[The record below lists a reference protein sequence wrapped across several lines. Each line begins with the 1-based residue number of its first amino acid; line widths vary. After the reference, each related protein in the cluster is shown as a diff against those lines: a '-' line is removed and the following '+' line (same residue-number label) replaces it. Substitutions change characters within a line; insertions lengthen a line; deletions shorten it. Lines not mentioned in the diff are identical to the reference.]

1 MREIQWEKNPRTF
14 RIWRRPWYD
23 FLDELHASGG
33 GLSPGYSRHRT
44 VPVEDLSER
53 CRFHVHRTCTYTSEV
68 QCGENKNCRLLN
80 YGLWYMLVAS
90 TWRFSTFAAILTYFQ
105 PPAKGCA
112 LLREAYVE
120 AYPSSGYGHRVKGRV
135 SASVLVNNEWK
146 DWVRKAFDSNQSVVK
161 TCPECTRSS
170 PRRLPKFP
178 NRLLLIES
186 SVSRRLWAKSL
197 RKVVVGPSIKGEFQN
212 VYLTCFET
220 GALSESKLA
229 FGRACK
235 TSCVLFRRTN
245 DILRVHAK
253 KNFQK
258 ISSQSKMTTKFCLQ
272 FFFPSR

>member
-1 MREIQWEKNPRTF
+1 MHCWEKPTLKH
-14 RIWRRPWYD
+14 IRP
-23 FLDELHASGG
+23 A
-33 GLSPGYSRHRT
+33 PT
-44 VPVEDLSER
+44 
-53 CRFHVHRTCTYTSEV
+53 
-68 QCGENKNCRLLN
+68 
-80 YGLWYMLVAS
+80 
-90 TWRFSTFAAILTYFQ
+90 AI
-105 PPAKGCA
+105 
-112 LLREAYVE
+112 
-120 AYPSSGYGHRVKGRV
+120 
-135 SASVLVNNEWK
+135 EWK
-146 DWVRKAFDSNQSVVK
+146 EGYPPVCSWITNWKTGSGRPSTRNQSVVK

-170 PRRLPKFP
+170 PRRLPEFP

-272 FFFPSR
+272 FFFSLTVVN

>member
-1 MREIQWEKNPRTF
+1 MYPIP
-14 RIWRRPWYD
+14 
-23 FLDELHASGG
+23 
-33 GLSPGYSRHRT
+33 
-44 VPVEDLSER
+44 
-53 CRFHVHRTCTYTSEV
+53 
-68 QCGENKNCRLLN
+68 CGENKNCRLLN

-105 PPAKGCA
+105 PPAKVYA
-112 LLREAYVE
+112 LLREACVE
-120 AYPSSGYGHRVKGRV
+120 AYPSSGYGHRVKGKGSRQCAREQRV
-135 SASVLVNNEWK
+135 ERLGPQRPSA
-146 DWVRKAFDSNQSVVK
+146 SNQSVVK

-197 RKVVVGPSIKGEFQN
+197 RKVVVAPCIKGEFQN

-253 KNFQK
+253 KK
-258 ISSQSKMTTKFCLQ
+258 ISKNLIAIKNDDQILSTIFFPLTVVGFWSSDRFSQFLTACLRSAFGI
-272 FFFPSR
+272 FFFSLVNLFAWLSGRSHNHYNYWTITPYQHGLGNW

>member
-1 MREIQWEKNPRTF
+1 MV
-14 RIWRRPWYD
+14 
-23 FLDELHASGG
+23 HASCVHVTFFDVCCYSDVFSTAGK
-33 GLSPGYSRHRT
+33 GLCIAERSLRWSISVLRLRPS
-44 VPVEDLSER
+44 SER
-53 CRFHVHRTCTYTSEV
+53 KGIR
-68 QCGENKNCRLLN
+68 QCAREQRVERL
-80 YGLWYMLVAS
+80 GPQRPS
-90 TWRFSTFAAILTYFQ
+90 T
-105 PPAKGCA
+105 
-112 LLREAYVE
+112 
-120 AYPSSGYGHRVKGRV
+120 
-135 SASVLVNNEWK
+135 
-146 DWVRKAFDSNQSVVK
+146 SNQSVVK

-197 RKVVVGPSIKGEFQN
+197 RKVVVVPSIKGEFQN

-253 KNFQK
+253 KKFQK

-272 FFFPSR
+272 FFFSLTVLVSITTNWWWFLNQKEDDSLN